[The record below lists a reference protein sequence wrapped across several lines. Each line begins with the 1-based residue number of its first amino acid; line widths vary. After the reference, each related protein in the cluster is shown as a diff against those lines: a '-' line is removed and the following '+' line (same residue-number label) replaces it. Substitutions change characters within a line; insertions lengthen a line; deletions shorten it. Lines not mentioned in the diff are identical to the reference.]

1 MLGATD
7 IPNRGVDDRREA
19 VAIYERKLAAA
30 KKQRDALLLDM
41 RKASA
46 RADAGDKPARLEVA
60 SLSKQDL
67 AVGRLVSSIEM
78 QLAEAKKWLAMA
90 VDQAAMVEAKRA
102 GADAATVP
110 RDKLFETM
118 CPDGR
123 VVRHRAESL
132 DALRKALL
140 PNYVVRGQIFGAD
153 ADGNGGFTAPI
164 SSSAPTIME
173 SLLDAFG
180 DQLLAWLAER
190 GIIGSD
196 KTVVVLPANGR
207 ELQ

>member
-1 MLGATD
+1 
-7 IPNRGVDDRREA
+7 
-19 VAIYERKLAAA
+19 
-30 KKQRDALLLDM
+30 LLDI

-46 RADAGDKPARLEVA
+46 AVDAGDRRAVFTQGALNKENVA
-60 SLSKQDL
+60 
-67 AVGRLVSSIEM
+67 AGRLVLSIEG
-78 QLAEAKKWLAMA
+78 QIAEARKRVDMA
-90 VDQAAMVEAKRA
+90 ENQAATVEAKRA
-102 GADAATVP
+102 SVDAAAVP
-110 RDKLFETM
+110 RDKLFETA

-153 ADGNGGFTAPI
+153 ADGKGGFVAPI
-164 SSSAPTIME
+164 GSSAPTIMT

-180 DQLLAWLAER
+180 DQLLAWLASR

-196 KTVVVLPANGR
+196 KQTVVVLPANNR
-207 ELQ
+207 ESVQ